1 MFHQEVTVQDA
12 VIAVSLVETSM
23 QNEMI
28 VSDTSTLHTAFPQN
42 PMADYWKQSLYSKQS
57 RKIDFN

>member
-23 QNEMI
+23 QNETI
-28 VSDTSTLHTAFPQN
+28 ISNTSTLHTAFPKN
-42 PMADYWKQSLYSKQS
+42 PMEDYWKQCLCSEISS
-57 RKIDFN
+57 